1 MFEIKG
7 WQFTKTHEPLEMV
20 EKDTPKAE
28 KDHVVIKTG
37 AVGLC
42 HSDVGTMEDE
52 GWMALMNA
60 PVIMGH
66 ENAGTII
73 EVGEGVTDFK
83 EGDRVAICPT
93 GPSGQAPGYAY
104 DGGFGTH
111 IHAPAS
117 DLVPV
122 PDELSI
128 EQAASAT
135 DAGMTSYHALFTRGK
150 AEKGMK
156 IALIGIGGL
165 GQFALQAA
173 VAEGIEDIY
182 AVDTSERAQE
192 LAKKIGA
199 KEVVSDISELADKE
213 LDLVVDYAGFDV
225 TTSKALET
233 VRPGGTV
240 VLVGMGKLQT
250 TINVTDFI
258 VNKKQLLAS
267 VGGNKE
273 DIAAIYDLMAAGKL
287 SPTLSEISPDEIPEG
302 IERLA
307 RGEVQGRLVAVYDND
322 EK

>member
-1 MFEIKG
+1 MKG
-7 WQFTKTHEPLEMV
+7 WQFTKTHEPLKLV
-20 EKDTPKAE
+20 EKENPKAE

-52 GWMALMNA
+52 GWMSLMNA
-60 PVIMGH
+60 PVIMAH
-66 ENAGTII
+66 ENAGIII

-93 GPSGQAPGYAY
+93 GPSGLAPGYAY
-104 DGGFGTH
+104 DGGFVTH

-128 EQAASAT
+128 KEAASAT
-135 DAGMTSYHALFTRGK
+135 DAGMTSYHALFNRGK

-173 VAEGIEDIY
+173 VAKGIEDIY
-182 AVDTSERAQE
+182 AVDTSEKAQE

-240 VLVGMGKLQT
+240 ILVGMGKLQT

-258 VNKKQLLAS
+258 VNRKQLLSS
-267 VGGNKE
+267 VGGDKE
-273 DIAAIYDLMAAGKL
+273 DIAAIYELMATGGL
-287 SPTLSEISPDEIPEG
+287 SPKLSEITFDEIPEG
-302 IERLA
+302 INRLH
-307 RGEVQGRLVAVYDND
+307 RGEVQ
-322 EK
+322 

>member
-1 MFEIKG
+1 M
-7 WQFTKTHEPLEMV
+7 
-20 EKDTPKAE
+20 D
-28 KDHVVIKTG
+28 
-37 AVGLC
+37 
-42 HSDVGTMEDE
+42 
-52 GWMALMNA
+52 A

-93 GPSGQAPGYAY
+93 GPSGQAPGYVY

-128 EQAASAT
+128 KQAASAT

-173 VAEGIEDIY
+173 VAKGIEDIY

-192 LAKKIGA
+192 LAKDIGA

-240 VLVGMGKLQT
+240 ILVGMGKLQT

-258 VNKKQLLAS
+258 VNRKQLLSS
-267 VGGNKE
+267 VGGDKE
-273 DIAAIYDLMAAGKL
+273 DIAAIYELMASGGL
-287 SPTLSEISPDEIPEG
+287 SPKLSEITFDEIPEG
-302 IERLA
+302 IKRLE
-307 RGEVQGRLVAVYDND
+307 RGEVQGRLVAVYD
-322 EK
+322 EE